1 MPEPIFPSRTSRTT
15 SRAKKSVSAKEPE
28 AFTDTLPEFGSGVV
42 PQPKK
47 NVSPFVRGGIIVA
60 VIIVLG
66 GLLGYFSTQIPRFGT
81 KASRNN
87 AYYAVF
93 LNTGQSFFGTIE
105 REDRENI
112 LLSNVFYMQLV
123 DQQLPPLE
131 EGGEPRVVQQP
142 QLVKKGDEFYG
153 PDSSIRINRGQV
165 TYIERLREDSQI
177 LTQIQARLSAQ

>member
-15 SRAKKSVSAKEPE
+15 SRAKKVPPKQAPE
-28 AFTDTLPEFGSGVV
+28 ALTDTLPEFGSGVV
-42 PQPKK
+42 SQAKK
-47 NVSPFVRGGIIVA
+47 NANPFVRGAIIVA
-60 VIIVLG
+60 VIVLLG
-66 GLLGYFSTQIPRFGT
+66 GLLGYFSKQMPRFGMQSA
-81 KASRNN
+81 KG

-93 LNTGQSFFGTIE
+93 MNTGQSFFGTIE

-142 QLVKKGDEFYG
+142 QLVKKGGE
-153 PDSSIRINRGQV
+153 
-165 TYIERLREDSQI
+165 L
-177 LTQIQARLSAQ
+177 